1 MNQNFNSDIFI
12 SPMQD
17 TIFKAL
23 WNNGTPE
30 TKEFLARIISHI
42 IGKDIRQ
49 YHIASNEIPVKS
61 KKSIANKCDILLVS
75 NDNLHKVNIELNPV
89 KADTT
94 VNKNSSYLFKLAGEF
109 YSGMKKADKYKDD
122 ILVEQ
127 VNLNGY
133 PHKQKEIAFATY
145 RLYDVKNKLEM
156 KSIKIHD
163 IFLPSIQKICYD
175 NNEIYLDLAMF
186 TSHSFEE
193 MKKYI
198 CDNKERESVMKE
210 LQNFIYDENIP
221 TYDYEEYL
229 EILKNELTEKAYAE
243 AHQNGLA
250 EGIEKGRKKGLEE
263 GIAEGIEK
271 GRKKGLEEGIAE
283 GIEKGRKKGLEEGIA
298 EGIEK
303 GRKKGLEE
311 GIAEGKKEAVEEMVK
326 KMKNLNIPLKDIS
339 AASGLTIEEIEE
351 I

>member
-1 MNQNFNSDIFI
+1 MNQNYNYDIFI

-30 TKEFLARIISHI
+30 TKEFLRRIISYI
-42 IGKDIRQ
+42 IGKDIRN
-49 YHIASNEIPVKS
+49 YHISSNEIPVTS
-61 KKSIANKCDILLVS
+61 RKSIANKCDILLIS
-75 NDNLHKVNIELNPV
+75 DDNLHKVNIELNPV

-109 YSGMKKADKYKDD
+109 YSGMKKKDKYKDD

-127 VNLNGY
+127 INLNGY
-133 PHKQKEIAFATY
+133 PHEQKEIAFATY

-163 IFLPSIQKICYD
+163 IFLPRIQKMCYD

-198 CDNKERESVMKE
+198 CGNKERESVMKE

-229 EILKNELTEKAYAE
+229 EILKSELTEKAYRE

-250 EGIEKGRKKGLEE
+250 EGIEQGRKKGHEDGLAEGLKQGIEQGKEE
-263 GIAEGIEK
+263 GITEGLEK
-271 GRKKGLEEGIAE
+271 GKAE
-283 GIEKGRKKGLEEGIA
+283 AI
-298 EGIEK
+298 
-303 GRKKGLEE
+303 
-311 GIAEGKKEAVEEMVK
+311 EEMVK
-326 KMKNLNIPLKDIS
+326 KMKNIGIPLKDIS
-339 AASGLTIEEIEE
+339 ATSGLTIEEIEE